1 MGVRL
6 GTVVALEV
14 CALGAGVYAAGHGLH
29 RAGAFLLTEARASL
43 RHPLPRASGPRDLAL
58 PGPPAP
64 AITDSDERTFM
75 GMSDDVL
82 LDRLRRENIVR
93 IKMNRGGSSISLR
106 FELADG
112 SRCAF
117 KPTQT
122 NPQTVPR
129 KEVAAFRLDR
139 LLGIGHV
146 APSAPR
152 RLSKD
157 ELVEKLDEE
166 SKRLLPR
173 ILNETVFDASG
184 RTAGEAQYWI
194 PSIKDTELESAAAT
208 KIWSEWLSV
217 KAPPPPANRSAVAQ
231 HLSTMIVFD
240 LLQNNSDRFSGGNI
254 VAKPDWTYLYFLDNT
269 FGFQVEPGGHLR
281 CRQALVKVQR
291 FSRSLVA
298 RLRALDA
305 KTLRDEL
312 AREVDPPYEI
322 LSAEEIDS
330 VIARTHVAL
339 EYIDGLV
346 AQFGAD
352 KVLYFP

>member
-1 MGVRL
+1 MRL

-14 CALGAGVYAAGHGLH
+14 CALGAGVYAAGHGLR

-43 RHPLPRASGPRDLAL
+43 RHPLPKAAGPRDLQL
-58 PGPPAP
+58 PAP
-64 AITDSDERTFM
+64 PLPDVSNSDERTFM

-82 LDRLRRENIVR
+82 LDRLRRESIVR
-93 IKMNRGGSSISLR
+93 IKFNRGGSSISLR

-112 SRCAF
+112 SRAAF

-146 APSAPR
+146 SPSAPR

-157 ELVEKLDEE
+157 ELVEKLDED
-166 SKRLLPR
+166 SKRQLPR

-208 KIWSEWLSV
+208 KIWTEWLSA
-217 KAPPPPANRSAVAQ
+217 KAPPPPANRAAVAQ

-254 VAKPDWTYLYFLDNT
+254 VARPDWSYLYFLDNT

-291 FSRSLVA
+291 FSRSFVA

-305 KTLRDEL
+305 ATLRAEL
-312 AREVDPPYEI
+312 SRESDPPYEI
-322 LSAEEIDS
+322 LSAEEVDS
-330 VIARTHVAL
+330 VIARAHVAL